1 VRPIR
6 PDAGFQESRREMNT
20 ETACGFIAV
29 LGAPNAGKSTLVNR
43 VVGQKVSIVSPKVQ
57 TTRAKV
63 LGIVMQGATQMIFVD
78 TPGIFAPKRRLD
90 RAMVAAAWTGAG
102 DADQV
107 LLMVDASR
115 KNVDDDTRR
124 IVEGLKSNKRKAVLV
139 LNKIDQVKERER
151 LLAKTAELNELGR
164 DGDATIFTDTF
175 MISAETGDGVEDLV
189 AELARRM
196 PKGPHHYPEDHITDA
211 PQRFL
216 AAEVTR
222 EHLFRQLHDE
232 VPYALTVE
240 TEGWEEF
247 KDGSV
252 KITQIIF
259 VAKEG
264 QKAIVIGKGGAKIKA
279 IREAAQRE
287 MEQALER
294 KVHLFLFIKVRGSW
308 AEDPE
313 RYREMGLDFES

>member
-1 VRPIR
+1 MNS
-6 PDAGFQESRREMNT
+6 ESTTGSNT
-20 ETACGFIAV
+20 DPGTSCGFIAV

-63 LGIVMQGATQMIFVD
+63 LGIVMKESAAGTAQMIFVD

-90 RAMVAAAWTGAG
+90 RAMVAAAWSGAG

-115 KNVDDDTRR
+115 KGVDDDTRR
-124 IVEGLKSNKRKAVLV
+124 IIEGLKSHKRKAVLV

-151 LLAKTAELNELGR
+151 LLAKTAELNALANEGEEL
-164 DGDATIFTDTF
+164 FTDTF
-175 MISAETGDGVEDLV
+175 MISAENGDGVEDLV

-216 AAEVTR
+216 ASEVTR

-232 VPYALTVE
+232 IPYALTVE

-252 KITQIIF
+252 KITQIVF

-264 QKAIVIGKGGAKIKA
+264 QKAIVIGKGGQQIKQLGTMA
-279 IREAAQRE
+279 RQD
-287 MEQALER
+287 LER
-294 KVHLFLFIKVRGSW
+294 FFETRVHLSLFVRV
-308 AEDPE
+308 DPDWT
-313 RYREMGLDFES
+313 RSPGALKRLGFSS

>member
-1 VRPIR
+1 M
-6 PDAGFQESRREMNT
+6 PDSWKAEISMDM

-63 LGIVMQGATQMIFVD
+63 LGIVMHGAAQMIFVD

-102 DADQV
+102 DADQI

-115 KNVDDDTRR
+115 RNIDDDTRR
-124 IVEGLKSNKRKAVLV
+124 IIEGLKSHKRKALLV

-151 LLAKTAELNELGR
+151 LLAKTAELNALGNE
-164 DGDATIFTDTF
+164 GQNGESGEPLFTDTF
-175 MISAETGDGVEDLV
+175 MISAEQGDGVADLV
-189 AELARRM
+189 AELARRI
-196 PKGPHHYPEDHITDA
+196 PQGPHHYPEDHITDA

-216 AAEVTR
+216 AAEITR
-222 EHLFRQLHDE
+222 EHLFRQLHEE

-252 KITQIIF
+252 KITQVIF

-264 QKAIVIGKGGAKIKA
+264 QKAIVIGKGGAKIKT

-287 MEQALER
+287 MGLAFER
-294 KVHLFLFIKVRGSW
+294 PVHLFLFIKVRGSW
-308 AEDPE
+308 ADDPE
-313 RYREMGLDFES
+313 RYREMGLDFEA

>member
-1 VRPIR
+1 
-6 PDAGFQESRREMNT
+6 MNT

-189 AELARRM
+189 AELAHRM

-252 KITQIIF
+252 KITQVIF

-294 KVHLFLFIKVRGSW
+294 KVHLFIFIKVRGSW

>member
-1 VRPIR
+1 M
-6 PDAGFQESRREMNT
+6 DM

-63 LGIVMQGATQMIFVD
+63 LGIVMHGAVQMIFVD

-102 DADQV
+102 DADQI

-115 KNVDDDTRR
+115 RNIDDDTRR
-124 IVEGLKSNKRKAVLV
+124 IIEGLKSHKRKAVLV

-151 LLAKTAELNELGR
+151 LLAKTAELNALGNE
-164 DGDATIFTDTF
+164 GLDAEGGKTLFTDTF
-175 MISAETGDGVEDLV
+175 MISAEQGDGVTDLA

-216 AAEVTR
+216 AAEITR
-222 EHLFRQLHDE
+222 EHLFRQLHEE

-252 KITQIIF
+252 KITQVIF

-264 QKAIVIGKGGAKIKA
+264 QKAIVIGKGGAKIKM

-287 MEQALER
+287 MSLAFER
-294 KVHLFLFIKVRGSW
+294 HVHLFLFIKVRGSW
-308 AEDPE
+308 ADDPE
-313 RYREMGLDFES
+313 RYREMGLDFEA

>member
-1 VRPIR
+1 MSS
-6 PDAGFQESRREMNT
+6 ESTTGSNT
-20 ETACGFIAV
+20 DPGTSCGFIAV

-63 LGIVMQGATQMIFVD
+63 LGIVMKESAGGTAQMIFVD

-90 RAMVAAAWTGAG
+90 RAMVAAAWSGAG

-115 KNVDDDTRR
+115 KGVDDDTRR
-124 IVEGLKSNKRKAVLV
+124 IIEGLKSHKRKAVLV
-139 LNKIDQVKERER
+139 LNEIDQVKERER
-151 LLAKTAELNELGR
+151 LLAKTAELNALANEGEEL
-164 DGDATIFTDTF
+164 FTDTF
-175 MISAETGDGVEDLV
+175 MISAENGDGVEDLV

-216 AAEVTR
+216 AAEITR
-222 EHLFRQLHDE
+222 EHLFRQLHEE

-240 TEGWEEF
+240 TESWEEF

-252 KITQIIF
+252 KITQVVFI
-259 VAKEG
+259 AKEN
-264 QKAIVIGKGGAKIKA
+264 QKAIVIGKGGQKIKQ
-279 IREAAQRE
+279 IRESAQRE
-287 MEQALER
+287 LQAMLER
-294 KVHLFLFIKVRGSW
+294 PVHLFLFVKVRTSW

-313 RYREMGLDFES
+313 RYREMGLDFET